1 MGVSC
6 WEKVL
11 VVLVLVS
18 SKCQAVLD
26 QNNGIM
32 IPNVKQQELRAGTTI
47 TVTCMFIHYV
57 NISWKLPEYL
67 TKYAEV
73 RIQLISVCQLHCSSA
88 IFYWYFHRKWLFF
101 QVSNYNERV
110 SFTAEKNETHVSSTM
125 TIQAA
130 RPRDT
135 GLYTCYLPLF
145 GELEVKQY
153 IYVYSNKKIKMPN
166 TFFDTRN
173 FNREEFLYRWAW
185 TSDFRW
191 NSRRQV
197 GLWSHGDRKSPM

>member
-1 MGVSC
+1 MEVARILNEIRRG
-6 WEKVL
+6 K
-11 VVLVLVS
+11 
-18 SKCQAVLD
+18 
-26 QNNGIM
+26 N
-32 IPNVKQQELRAGTTI
+32 TTYFGLSTSLFKHNFLLI
-47 TVTCMFIHYV
+47 L
-57 NISWKLPEYL
+57 SPEM
-67 TKYAEV
+67 A
-73 RIQLISVCQLHCSSA
+73 
-88 IFYWYFHRKWLFF
+88 FF

-173 FNREEFLYRWAW
+173 FNREEFLYRWA
-185 TSDFRW
+185 
-191 NSRRQV
+191 
-197 GLWSHGDRKSPM
+197 